1 MEKVKKFL
9 SNIDNNIKFINL
21 KKIYKY
27 IYRISANFNLF
38 FFKKDQVFKNIHYSN
53 SNNLLC
59 ELSQKYGSDKGWLL
73 ENYDKS
79 PFEWAPHTYT
89 SFYYSIFDFN
99 RENTKLVFECGIGT
113 NKVGLKSSMGSIGKP
128 GASLRMWKDYFPNAN
143 IYGAD
148 IDRDILFNEDRINT
162 YYVDQLNTE
171 SIKSMW
177 KDIGLNNFDII
188 IDDGLH
194 EVNANLNF
202 FFNSFD
208 KLKKN
213 GIYVIEDVKLYDISK
228 LYNKLK
234 KFSPEII
241 VLNSKIS
248 KAYIDNNLII
258 VRKN

>member
-1 MEKVKKFL
+1 
-9 SNIDNNIKFINL
+9 
-21 KKIYKY
+21 
-27 IYRISANFNLF
+27 
-38 FFKKDQVFKNIHYSN
+38 
-53 SNNLLC
+53 
-59 ELSQKYGSDKGWLL
+59 
-73 ENYDKS
+73 
-79 PFEWAPHTYT
+79 
-89 SFYYSIFDFN
+89 
-99 RENTKLVFECGIGT
+99 
-113 NKVGLKSSMGSIGKP
+113 
-128 GASLRMWKDYFPNAN
+128 MWKDYFPNAN

>member
-1 MEKVKKFL
+1 
-9 SNIDNNIKFINL
+9 
-21 KKIYKY
+21 
-27 IYRISANFNLF
+27 
-38 FFKKDQVFKNIHYSN
+38 
-53 SNNLLC
+53 
-59 ELSQKYGSDKGWLL
+59 
-73 ENYDKS
+73 
-79 PFEWAPHTYT
+79 
-89 SFYYSIFDFN
+89 
-99 RENTKLVFECGIGT
+99 
-113 NKVGLKSSMGSIGKP
+113 MGSIGKP

>member
-1 MEKVKKFL
+1 
-9 SNIDNNIKFINL
+9 
-21 KKIYKY
+21 
-27 IYRISANFNLF
+27 
-38 FFKKDQVFKNIHYSN
+38 
-53 SNNLLC
+53 
-59 ELSQKYGSDKGWLL
+59 
-73 ENYDKS
+73 
-79 PFEWAPHTYT
+79 
-89 SFYYSIFDFN
+89 
-99 RENTKLVFECGIGT
+99 
-113 NKVGLKSSMGSIGKP
+113 MGSIGKP

-148 IDRDILFNEDRINT
+148 IDRDILFNEERINT

-177 KDIGLNNFDII
+177 KDIGLNDFDII

-208 KLKKN
+208 NLKKN
-213 GIYVIEDVKLYDISK
+213 GIYIIEDVKLYDISK

-241 VLNSKIS
+241 VLGSKIS
-248 KAYIDNNLII
+248 KDYIDNNLII